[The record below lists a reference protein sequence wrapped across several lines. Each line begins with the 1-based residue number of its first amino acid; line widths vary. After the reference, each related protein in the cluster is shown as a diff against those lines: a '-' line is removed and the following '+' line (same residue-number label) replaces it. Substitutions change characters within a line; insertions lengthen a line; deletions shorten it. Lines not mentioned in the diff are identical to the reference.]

1 MYKLII
7 QGIMKVIYLI
17 IGFVSLVIGCIGI
30 VLPVLPTTPL
40 FLLAAYC
47 FAKSSKR
54 LHDWFLSTD
63 LYKKHLDSF
72 VKERAM
78 TLQTKIS
85 ILAFA
90 SIMLSFPLI
99 FSDNIYL
106 KIVIICL
113 YIIIYYYFIFK
124 IKTIKSERI

>member
-1 MYKLII
+1 
-7 QGIMKVIYLI
+7 MKVIYLI

-113 YIIIYYYFIFK
+113 YIIKYYYFIFK

>member
-1 MYKLII
+1 
-7 QGIMKVIYLI
+7 MKIIYLI
-17 IGFVSLVIGCIGI
+17 IGFISFGLGCIGV
-30 VLPVLPTTPL
+30 VLPILPTTPF
-40 FLLAAYC
+40 FLLTAYC

-54 LHDWFLSTD
+54 LHDWFLSTS

-90 SIMLSFPLI
+90 STMLAFPLI

-106 KIVIICL
+106 KIMIICL
-113 YIIIYYYFIFK
+113 YIIKYYYFIFR